1 MALEIPLINFE
12 VNIDLTWSKSCVII
26 YINLPNQNSTF
37 GITEAKIYVL
47 VTLSTQDKTK
57 LLPQLKSNFKRT
69 INWNKYLSKP

>member
-12 VNIDLTWSKSCVII
+12 VNINLTWSKSCVII
-26 YINLPNQNSTF
+26 CTNLPNQNSTF

-47 VTLSTQDKTK
+47 VSLSTQDNTK
-57 LLPQLKSNFKRT
+57 LLSQLKSNFKRT